1 MPAGSAADQESADLH
16 AGIGYTL
23 AGWTPMSKEVP
34 MATEIRL
41 GADDRKELLER
52 FLRYVAI
59 DTASDEESESC
70 PSTEKQKDLAR
81 LLVRELEEVGCE
93 RVRMDDCAYV
103 YGFLPERLPAGHPA
117 AGKVPAVGLIA
128 HMDTYPNTPG
138 GGVKPQIIEGYDG
151 GPITLPG
158 APDVVLDPAANP
170 NLERCRGKTVITT
183 DGTTLLGADDKA
195 GIAEIM
201 TALSWLRRHPEVPHG
216 PVSIAF
222 TPDEEIG
229 RGADH
234 FDVEGFG
241 ARYAYTLDGSD
252 LGEIEDETFC
262 ADTVTV
268 TIEGYDVHP
277 GYAKDKLVNAIRVA
291 SAIVDNLPERYLPE
305 TTEGREPY
313 LHPYTI
319 SGDVSKVEMKVLARA
334 FTVEELHRREDA
346 LRTVVAA
353 VNERFP
359 KAKITVDVQ
368 ESYRNM
374 AYKIAEDPRVLE
386 YALEAVR
393 RAGLEP
399 QRHAIRGGTDGSR
412 LSFMG
417 ILTPNI
423 FAGGQ
428 NFHSIREWVCLEW
441 MEKAVEVTLQLLQV
455 WVERSAGE

>member
-1 MPAGSAADQESADLH
+1 
-16 AGIGYTL
+16 
-23 AGWTPMSKEVP
+23 

-138 GGVKPQIIEGYDG
+138 GGVKPRIIEEYDG

-216 PVSIAF
+216 PLSIAF

-262 ADTVTV
+262 ADSVTV

-417 ILTPNI
+417 ILTPNV